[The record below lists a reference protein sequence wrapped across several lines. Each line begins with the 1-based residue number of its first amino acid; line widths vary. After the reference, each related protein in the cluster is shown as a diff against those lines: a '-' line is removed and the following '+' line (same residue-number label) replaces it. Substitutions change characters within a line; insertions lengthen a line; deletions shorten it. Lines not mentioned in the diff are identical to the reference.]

1 MTKADIAR
9 QIQNQVGI
17 SEHDAETLFE
27 RILDLLKAA
36 LKNGEEITITG
47 FGKFR
52 VRSKNVRVGRNPR
65 TGEEITI
72 PARRVVTFHASS
84 LLKGYVNAGEHLME
98 PDSDSQK

>member
-17 SEHDAETLFE
+17 SEYDAETLFE

-65 TGEEITI
+65 TGEAITI
-72 PARRVVTFHASS
+72 PARRVVTFHASP
-84 LLKGYVNAGEHLME
+84 LLKEYVNTSEPTGAG
-98 PDSDSQK
+98 Q